1 MSSAATPAAAGLATV
16 ADLALASM
24 QPTPTQPV
32 STQPSDAQPTP
43 SAQEASEP
51 LTPSRAASAQP
62 ASDSTSARANE
73 PLRVGIVAGELSG
86 DLLGAALI
94 KAIRAQVPNA
104 QFFGVAGPKMI
115 AAGCEAWATVD
126 DLSVMGLAEV
136 LRHLPRLLKLR
147 SSLVDRFRVA
157 RPHVFVGID
166 YPEFN
171 LGLAKRLKREGFKTV
186 QYVSP
191 QVWAWR
197 QGRVR
202 TIGEAC
208 DLILCLLP
216 FETDFYT
223 RHGVRAVFVG
233 HPLADEIPLEVD
245 RAAAR
250 SALGIDA
257 AASVVALLPG
267 SRMSEVER
275 LGNDLATA
283 AAWIAERRPE
293 ISFVAPMAS
302 PRVRQSFERK
312 IAEVPNAPRIRI
324 IDGQSQRVLAAADA
338 VIVASGTA
346 TLETLLSRRPMV
358 VAYRFAAFTAFVLR
372 SLGLVKVQFFSQ
384 PNLLAGRALVPEFL
398 QEQVNGADLG
408 AALLNEL
415 ANPEHLADLQREFR
429 TLHETLRRG
438 GADLAASAVLECVRG
453 GTQNFGG
460 GPNDNTFREQAS
472 RDATQRDD
480 ASRDTAPR
488 DDTSRGNASR
498 GDAA

>member
-1 MSSAATPAAAGLATV
+1 MSSAATPVAAGLATV
-16 ADLALASM
+16 APAGDSLADSPPGIPSLA
-24 QPTPTQPV
+24 
-32 STQPSDAQPTP
+32 AR
-43 SAQEASEP
+43 
-51 LTPSRAASAQP
+51 SRSVADTA
-62 ASDSTSARANE
+62 DE

-94 KAIRAQVPNA
+94 TAIRAQVPNA
-104 QFFGVAGPKMI
+104 QFFGVAGPKMS
-115 AAGCEAWATVD
+115 AAGCEAWATTD
-126 DLSVMGLAEV
+126 QLSVMGLAEV
-136 LRHLPRLLKLR
+136 IRHIPRLLKLR
-147 SSLVDRFRVA
+147 TSLVERFRAA

-166 YPEFN
+166 YQEFN

-197 QGRVR
+197 QGRVK

-233 HPLADEIPLEVD
+233 HPLADQIPLEVD
-245 RAAAR
+245 REAAR
-250 SALGIDA
+250 RALDIDPT
-257 AASVVALLPG
+257 ASVVALLPG
-267 SRMSEVER
+267 SRLSEVER
-275 LGNDLATA
+275 LAVDFATA
-283 AAWIAERRPE
+283 AAWIAQRRPE

-312 IAEVPNAPRIRI
+312 IAEVPNAPTIRI
-324 IDGQSQRVLAAADA
+324 IDGQAQRVLAAVDA
-338 VIVASGTA
+338 AIVASGTA
-346 TLETLLSRRPMV
+346 TLETLLSRTPMV

-372 SLGLVKVQFFSQ
+372 GLGLIKVQFFSQ
-384 PNLLAGRALVPEFL
+384 PNLLAGRRLVPEFL

-415 ANPEHLADLQREFR
+415 ADPVHLAELQREFR

-438 GADLAASAVLECVRG
+438 GADLAATAILELV
-453 GTQNFGG
+453 
-460 GPNDNTFREQAS
+460 
-472 RDATQRDD
+472 
-480 ASRDTAPR
+480 
-488 DDTSRGNASR
+488 R
-498 GDAA
+498 GDAT